1 MKILITG
8 CAGFIGYHIAHKLIK
23 SKHDIVGI
31 DNINDYYDVNLKI
44 DRLKELKSLG
54 LKFKFKKLDLSNY
67 SKLKDIFKLNEF
79 DIVYHLAAQ
88 AGVRDSGS
96 NPKKYF
102 KDNIQSYF
110 NILECVKL
118 FNIKH
123 FIFASSSSVY
133 GNNSKIPYDES
144 QNINNPES
152 FYAASKSTN
161 ELMARS
167 YSNIYGIKMTGLRF
181 FTVYGPFG
189 RPDMALYNFTKN
201 IFNKRQIKVFNYG
214 HHKRDFIYIKDVVI
228 LLEKLILRSPKNRS
242 IFEVYN
248 VGNNKPIKL
257 LDFINIISKTIRIKP
272 KIKYIK
278 KQIGDVAI
286 THADSSKAFKHY
298 GFSSETKLEEGIYHF
313 IEWYKKY
320 NNISD
325 GK

>member
-88 AGVRDSGS
+88 AGVRDSVS

-201 IFNKRQIKVFNYG
+201 IC
-214 HHKRDFIYIKDVVI
+214 
-228 LLEKLILRSPKNRS
+228 S
-242 IFEVYN
+242 
-248 VGNNKPIKL
+248 
-257 LDFINIISKTIRIKP
+257 
-272 KIKYIK
+272 
-278 KQIGDVAI
+278 
-286 THADSSKAFKHY
+286 
-298 GFSSETKLEEGIYHF
+298 
-313 IEWYKKY
+313 
-320 NNISD
+320 
-325 GK
+325 

>member
-88 AGVRDSGS
+88 AGVRDSVS